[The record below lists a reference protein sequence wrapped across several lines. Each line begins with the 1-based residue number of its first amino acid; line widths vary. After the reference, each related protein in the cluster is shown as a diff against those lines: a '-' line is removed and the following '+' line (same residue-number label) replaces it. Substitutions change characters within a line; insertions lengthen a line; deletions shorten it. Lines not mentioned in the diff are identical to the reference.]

1 MKIFIAGDGHS
12 DLHELA
18 MYKAF
23 KKLEHKVFFFGWN
36 KHFRSNNP
44 AINLFRRIQ
53 FKFIL
58 GPQINHINNM
68 FIEALIRFKPDLIF
82 IYRGT
87 HIKPQ
92 TLNKI
97 KFLFPNV
104 TLCGYNNDDP
114 FSSGYGYYIWRNFIN
129 SIPSYDLIFS
139 YRPRN
144 IKDYKKAGAKSVAL
158 LRSWF
163 IPNKHYNLMLSDKDQ
178 LTYNCDVVFVGH
190 YENDGRLEF
199 LEEIVRAGYKLNLF
213 GHGYGW
219 NKHIKKSLSLQHLY
233 PIKNVWNI
241 NYCKAL
247 SGAKIGLCFLS
258 KLNNDSYT
266 RRCFEIPAT
275 KTLLLSEFS
284 NDLATIF
291 TEGVDADF
299 FRNKNELVNKVKF
312 YIENENIRTK
322 IAQNGYKRVVA
333 DKHDILSRVKY
344 VLNVALNLNS

>member
-1 MKIFIAGDGHS
+1 MKIFLAGDGHS

-23 KKLEHKVFFFGWN
+23 RQLKHKVFFFGWSQY
-36 KHFRSNNP
+36 FRSNN
-44 AINLFRRIQ
+44 AALNFFRRIQ
-53 FKFIL
+53 FKFII

-68 FIEALIRFKPDLIF
+68 FIEAVNYFKPDLIF

-87 HIKPQ
+87 HIKAE

-97 KFLFPNV
+97 KHIFPKV
-104 TLCGYNNDDP
+104 ILCGYNNDDP
-114 FSSGYGYYIWRNFIN
+114 FSNNYSFYVWRHYLH
-129 SIPSYDLIFS
+129 SIPNYDLIFS

-144 IKDYKKAGAKSVAL
+144 IADYNKAGARKVVL

-163 IPNKHYNLMLSDKDQ
+163 IPSKHYNVNLLTKDKS
-178 LTYNCDVVFVGH
+178 TYDTDVVFVGH
-190 YENDGRLEF
+190 YENDGRLEL
-199 LEEIVRAGYKLNLF
+199 LEEIVKAGYKLKLF

-219 NKHIKKSLSLQHLY
+219 NQYIKKSFFLKHLY
-233 PIKNVWNI
+233 PIKNVWDI

-284 NDLATIF
+284 DDLTTIF
-291 TEGVDADF
+291 KEGVDADF
-299 FRNKNELVNKVKF
+299 FRNRDELVSKVKF
-312 YIENENIRTK
+312 YIENEKVRNK
-322 IAQNGYKRVVA
+322 IALNGYKRIIS
-333 DKHDILSRVKY
+333 DKHDVLSRVKY
-344 VLNVALNLNS
+344 VLYIALNSK